1 MAHVEPDCAL
11 YLAVRRTIFL
21 DLFAELIG
29 RVLLDNRRLNLMV
42 FDPRTEVIVQW
53 IP

>member
-1 MAHVEPDCAL
+1 
-11 YLAVRRTIFL
+11 
-21 DLFAELIG
+21 
-29 RVLLDNRRLNLMV
+29 LLDNRRLNLMV